1 MLPHIALFPNG
12 RPAPL
17 PFVSLSPIRLV
28 CPGVNMIS
36 NPNPLLFV
44 CRKLGP
50 NEVTVRL
57 GIVDLKDPVFIERK
71 VNKAEEN
78 SEVDLVLLRMEEQV
92 YFHEAV
98 SPICL
103 PHDVDLNLSGKVE
116 FKF

>member
-1 MLPHIALFPNG
+1 MKSKTLVKNLHG
-12 RPAPL
+12 RFSDVL
-17 PFVSLSPIRLV
+17 QYFFKW
-28 CPGVNMIS
+28 
-36 NPNPLLFV
+36 FV
-44 CRKLGP
+44 CRRLGP

-57 GIVDLKDPVFIERK
+57 GMVDLKDPVFIERK